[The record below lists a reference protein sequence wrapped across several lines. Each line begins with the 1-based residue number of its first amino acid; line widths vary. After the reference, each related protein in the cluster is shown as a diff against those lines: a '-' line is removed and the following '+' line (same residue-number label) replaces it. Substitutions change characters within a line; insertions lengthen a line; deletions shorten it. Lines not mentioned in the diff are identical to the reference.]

1 MWGLEVRHL
10 FTHLCKNKEQTNLGS
25 LSLKSNAPLAD
36 FMSVGWGWGWGE
48 AAMTTCSVS
57 SRRRFCHGLYIL
69 SNHSKPRMKLK
80 LLPNFS
86 LSVFIYGNLGR
97 PLSEAPHASVSIWRK
112 LNTNKK
118 DHLTCFLQFQGEFH
132 NSHFCWMIPEG
143 NFLPTKAQ
151 IYRFIGAL
159 LRGQIIQINWAKV
172 AFTEHQ
178 RFNSRQWKG
187 FLMHAD
193 FCTQL

>member
-1 MWGLEVRHL
+1 M
-10 FTHLCKNKEQTNLGS
+10 
-25 LSLKSNAPLAD
+25 
-36 FMSVGWGWGWGE
+36 
-48 AAMTTCSVS
+48 
-57 SRRRFCHGLYIL
+57 GLYRWNLMPPWLISCLWVEAGDGGKQRWPPVLFLLEGPFVTGFTFFQTIPSQGWNL
-69 SNHSKPRMKLK
+69 SFCLISP
-80 LLPNFS
+80 S
-86 LSVFIYGNLGR
+86 LIYGNLGR

-193 FCTQL
+193 SCTQL